1 MTDETTE
8 MVNQVMGIFD
18 GLPEEQQEFVNE
30 VAVELG
36 ALALCRLYLRTGS
49 GDPAS
54 TEVFQSSMN
63 EIMSSKDQAAT
74 TIIALIRTVITTVA
88 TAAAA
93 EEDFEGDDAGLM
105 QDAHD
110 TLLLMSDALMEYLPP
125 AMQEAL
131 S

>member
-1 MTDETTE
+1 MTDEATE

-30 VAVELG
+30 VAAGLG
-36 ALALCRLYLRTGS
+36 ALALCRFYLRAGS
-49 GDPAS
+49 GDPAA
-54 TEVFQSSMN
+54 TEVFQSSMD

-74 TIIALIRTVITTVA
+74 MILALIRIVITTVA
-88 TAAAA
+88 TAA
-93 EEDFEGDDAGLM
+93 EDDFEGDDAGLM
-105 QDAHD
+105 QEVHD
-110 TLLLMSDALMEYLPP
+110 SLLLMSDALREHLPP